1 MILYVYIYF
10 IDYLLFLCWLKFA
23 LNLRRLK
30 SDNTGKQKITSST
43 FC

>member
-10 IDYLLFLCWLKFA
+10 IDCLLILCCLNFA

-30 SDNTGKQKITSST
+30 FDNTGKQKITNST

>member
-1 MILYVYIYF
+1 MILYVYTYF

-30 SDNTGKQKITSST
+30 SDSTGKQKITSST